1 MSRKQIVEDIM
12 NNLINITLI
21 DYVEGGSN
29 SKDGKTIDFKHQQHQ
44 TVNAIARRCSA
55 CCLRDWANDYT
66 ILRDEVVASVF
77 EIITKISEDYSEEE
91 LLLILSDLEKKEH
104 GITHSFLVSTF
115 KLGVFYTKKQLS
127 GHRRSGGT
135 LAKTFESVEYNEET
149 LNRSIVEFTPEDVD
163 KDITFFL
170 RWFHSNKDQFLTKK
184 QRDFINDPTVINEKN
199 YSSMRKRIYN
209 NTLTAFQEQFTND
222 DDKIN
227 ELQDQIK
234 NIERILES
242 KDFPAQIIKHRD
254 KSYILDP
261 LVTYVDMPIMQR
273 FNRGDYSYEVLKQY
287 RVALFKALNN
297 LNNLLNQAKNKENE
311 EVV

>member
-1 MSRKQIVEDIM
+1 
-12 NNLINITLI
+12 
-21 DYVEGGSN
+21 
-29 SKDGKTIDFKHQQHQ
+29 
-44 TVNAIARRCSA
+44 
-55 CCLRDWANDYT
+55 
-66 ILRDEVVASVF
+66 
-77 EIITKISEDYSEEE
+77 
-91 LLLILSDLEKKEH
+91 
-104 GITHSFLVSTF
+104 
-115 KLGVFYTKKQLS
+115 
-127 GHRRSGGT
+127 
-135 LAKTFESVEYNEET
+135 
-149 LNRSIVEFTPEDVD
+149 
-163 KDITFFL
+163 
-170 RWFHSNKDQFLTKK
+170 
-184 QRDFINDPTVINEKN
+184 
-199 YSSMRKRIYN
+199 MRKRIYN

-234 NIERILES
+234 TIERILES

-297 LNNLLNQAKNKENE
+297 LNNLLNHAKNKENE